1 MRKHL
6 ILLPGWGLGSAPLV
20 PLAETL
26 RALDPTL
33 KVDIEPLPE
42 RASGDARDWL
52 QELDERLPP
61 QTWLGGW
68 SLGGMLAS
76 ELAALR
82 GERCRGLLPLASNP
96 RFVAGTDWPHGMGE
110 ASFNAFVEGCRSD
123 SAATLRRFCL
133 LCAQGSVEARG
144 LARQLQT
151 AAPHGAPQVLLA
163 GLQVLGGLDGRRA
176 LQGFAGPQLHLFAGA
191 DALVPAE
198 VAGDLLALR
207 QSNGIG
213 LIEDVSHAFPLEQPG
228 EVAAAILAFIDRD
241 SDA

>member
-6 ILLPGWGLGSAPLV
+6 ILLQGWGLGSAPLA

-26 RALDPTL
+26 RVLDPML
-33 KVDIEPLPE
+33 RVDIEPLPE
-42 RASGDARDWL
+42 RASGDPRDWL

-82 GERCRGLLPLASNP
+82 GERCRGLLTLASNP
-96 RFVAGTDWPHGMGE
+96 RFVAGADWSHGMGE
-110 ASFNAFVEGCRSD
+110 ATFNAFVEGCRAD
-123 SAATLRRFCL
+123 PAATLRRFCL

-144 LARQLQT
+144 LARQLQA
-151 AAPHGAPQVLLA
+151 AAPDAAPQVLLA
-163 GLQVLGGLDGRRA
+163 GLQVLGSLDGRSA

-198 VAGDLLALR
+198 VASDLLALR
-207 QSNGIG
+207 QNTGIG

-228 EVAAAILAFIDRD
+228 EVAAAIQAFIGGDG
-241 SDA
+241 DA

>member
-6 ILLPGWGLGSAPLV
+6 ILLPGWGLGSAPLA

-26 RALDPTL
+26 RVLDPML
-33 KVDIEPLPE
+33 RVDIEPLPE
-42 RASGDARDWL
+42 RASGDPRDWL

-82 GERCRGLLPLASNP
+82 GERCRGLLTLASNP
-96 RFVAGTDWPHGMGE
+96 RFVAGADWSHGMGE
-110 ASFNAFVEGCRSD
+110 ATFNAFVEGCRAD
-123 SAATLRRFCL
+123 PAATLRRFCL

-144 LARQLQT
+144 LARQLQ
-151 AAPHGAPQVLLA
+151 AAVSEAAPQVLLA
-163 GLQVLGGLDGRRA
+163 GLQVLGSLDGRSA

-207 QSNGIG
+207 QNTGIG

-228 EVAAAILAFIDRD
+228 EVAAAIQAFIGGDG
-241 SDA
+241 DA

>member
-33 KVDIEPLPE
+33 QVDIEPLPE

-82 GERCRGLLPLASNP
+82 GERCRGLLTLASNP

-110 ASFNAFVEGCRSD
+110 SSFNAFVEGCRSD